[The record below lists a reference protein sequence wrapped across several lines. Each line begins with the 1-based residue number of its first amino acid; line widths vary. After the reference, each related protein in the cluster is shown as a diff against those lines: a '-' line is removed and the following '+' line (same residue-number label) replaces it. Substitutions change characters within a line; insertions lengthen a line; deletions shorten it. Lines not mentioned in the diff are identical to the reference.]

1 MTNAK
6 IRNLVSTNNEHHHTN
21 HHHHEEE
28 EEEQQQQQQQSNSPS
43 NQDNILPIMYSCS
56 LPPPLI
62 IPIPPP
68 DDNDNSEMI
77 QSHNNNLILPVTVGK
92 VTMRL
97 DYELHTSNEIKDATT
112 TTTTTID
119 TLLPLLKGHML
130 AYLGET
136 FGMVDDDEDEDE
148 DNDCTGYDVTGGG
161 GGVTER
167 GGEDVIQQHV
177 LTTTSTKIISIS
189 SLPGDVLDL
198 DNRCD
203 PSLDP
208 GYISTTCT
216 VIKGYWTASY
226 IGTDENAVIRTI
238 VSQIKQGMTHH
249 AFTDIT
255 KTSDIDIVDLT
266 FIGMRSGT
274 TTGQNL
280 YADSSIRSIRNNN
293 DSSTENN
300 DLTAYGTGVVSSAS
314 VLFATV
320 GALLYRWKKKKSLR
334 QRIWKEA
341 YNPVIHGSVKNH
353 KHRFILE
360 EEAEQTTRW
369 DTVARNDD
377 DDDSVS
383 EEHLE
388 ENPLDIVHDD
398 NDDHHHHHQ
407 LEEMHNEVEAAYYRH
422 ETRLGIE
429 EGEFMLDHLSR
440 ISEASAESLH
450 DIRTYPA
457 ESTCHLGEQE
467 CVFVGTR

>member
-398 NDDHHHHHQ
+398 DEDQ